1 MGEEPVMAPTQIA
14 ATVRT
19 RIAARTRSLTQYLF
33 DSYRP
38 ERHYMRGPG
47 PKWHE
52 KHGETVPANV
62 ARADFPTSLEAR
74 A

>member
-1 MGEEPVMAPTQIA
+1 MAPMQIA
-14 ATVRT
+14 AAVGT
-19 RIAARTRSLTQYLF
+19 RIAARTRSLTQSLF

-52 KHGETVPANV
+52 KHGEAVPANG
-62 ARADFPTSLEAR
+62 ADADFPASLEVR

>member
-1 MGEEPVMAPTQIA
+1 MAPTQL
-14 ATVRT
+14 ATVGT
-19 RIAARTRSLTQYLF
+19 RIAARTRSLTQCLF

-52 KHGETVPANV
+52 KHGETTPIEVV
-62 ARADFPTSLEAR
+62 DGDFATSLQGR
-74 A
+74 S

>member
-1 MGEEPVMAPTQIA
+1 MAPAQIA
-14 ATVRT
+14 ATAAT

-47 PKWHE
+47 PKWHA
-52 KHGETVPANV
+52 KHGETLPAN
-62 ARADFPTSLEAR
+62 AADADFSNSLEAR